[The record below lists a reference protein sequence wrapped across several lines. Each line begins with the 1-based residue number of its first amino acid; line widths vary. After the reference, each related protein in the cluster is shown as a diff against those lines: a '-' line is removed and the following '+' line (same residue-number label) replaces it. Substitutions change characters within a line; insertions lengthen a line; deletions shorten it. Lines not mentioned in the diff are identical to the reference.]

1 MNDTL
6 LSFIQEGT
14 PEDVIE
20 RYRSLPEVANST
32 DFGEYDSNVVVIDT
46 ETTGV
51 SFKKDKLTQIAAAKI
66 MEGKVTDWFVTF
78 VNPGHPIPE
87 EIVHLTGITDD
98 DVADAPSVEE
108 ALTSLVK
115 FVGDAKLVAHNAEFD
130 KHFTTAHPAGYPLL
144 ENTWIDSLELSR
156 ISLPRLR
163 SHRLF
168 DLVQAFDLP
177 VSTHRADDDVAATC
191 ALYRILLAAVSV
203 MPPAL
208 VSEISRLTT
217 PDVWPTGKVFAFFSA
232 ENMKKGAAESG
243 LSIDEYR
250 VPNFSLKA
258 IRRDRVSAQNIRPRQ
273 DAANMVSAVLAS
285 NANIRITSFGSSG
298 TGISEY
304 EAFGV
309 GAGAATYQVGEPA
322 IEDVSFMEEDLELA
336 AEAGAADAAG
346 AAGEGLDGDLNHDGG
361 LNAGEPNSARFRQ
374 DGVGNTVGNNDG
386 STDGVKD
393 GVKEIVFPTPG
404 EIEGAFTED
413 GLVGSQYEQFENR
426 IEQLEMSLAVRDA
439 FATSSNLVVE
449 AGTGVGKSMAYLVP
463 AVLTAH
469 RNKITIGVAT
479 KTNALL
485 DQLVFKELPALQK
498 SLGEELVFTA
508 LKGFSHYPCL
518 RKIQRIAREGAQI
531 RMVQNEERTQ
541 APAIAALL
549 SYIEQTSYGDLDNL
563 KIDYRTLPK
572 RSITTTSHECLRRK
586 CPFYGLTCYVH
597 GARRRAEASDIVVT
611 NHSLLF
617 CDVAA
622 DGGLLPP
629 IRYWVV
635 DEAHGSENEARQAL
649 SLKLSVDEINQLSS
663 RVGDGETTRNV
674 FVRAERNL
682 VAPDTGKVS
691 STFGASDA
699 ANAAGSAGS
708 SGSDKSGI
716 EDAGTLFFGL
726 IHKAK
731 EAGRNFADAAD
742 IFCSHVKDLLYF
754 DTQKRSSYDIID
766 VWINDEV
773 KTTTIF
779 AALAS
784 YAQEMVDRSE
794 KLIGC
799 CQNLVGFL
807 DDFENAAVIQ
817 REIAAVA
824 IELKEI
830 INAANTIFVNPTDA
844 YVYSATLSKKSAEK
858 AGKGLL
864 GRDMNTRNVIEALPF
879 NVGVELNETLYAN
892 TRSIIFTSAT
902 ISINNSFEAF
912 EQAMGLNSGDG
923 SRTTELMLKSSY
935 DFDKNMTV
943 YVVKDMP
950 EPTDPKYL
958 DALKELLVDAH
969 IAQHGSMLT
978 LFTNKKEMEN
988 CYSDVNS
995 ALKQEDLRL
1004 VCQRW
1009 GVSVKGLRDEFLAD
1023 ETVSLFALKSFWEGF
1038 DAPGSTLRGVVIP
1051 KLPFTKP
1058 TDPLSCERSKRD
1070 DYAWRNY
1077 VLPQAV
1083 IDVKQAA
1090 GRLIRRADDTGSF
1103 ILADSRV
1110 VSKGYGKVFLR
1121 SLPSQNIHIVTRDE
1135 LIEGLRK

>member
-1 MNDTL
+1 MNETL
-6 LSFIQEGT
+6 LKFIQEGT
-14 PEDVIE
+14 PQDVID
-20 RYRSLPEVANST
+20 RYASLSSIAENT
-32 DFGEYDSNVVVIDT
+32 DFGEYDTNVVIIDT

-66 MEGKVTDWFVTF
+66 IDGKVADWYVTF
-78 VNPGHPIPE
+78 VNPGIPIPE
-87 EIVHLTGITDD
+87 EIVHLTGITDE
-98 DVADAPSVEE
+98 DVADAPGVEE
-108 ALTSLVK
+108 ALAGLVE
-115 FVGDAKLVAHNAEFD
+115 FVGTAKLVAHNAEFD

-156 ISLPRLR
+156 ISLPRMR

-191 ALYRILLAAVSV
+191 ALYRVLLAAVSQ
-203 MPPAL
+203 MPAAL
-208 VSEISRLTT
+208 VSEIARLTT
-217 PDVWPTGKVFAFFSA
+217 PDVWPTGKVFAFFSS

-243 LSIDEYR
+243 LSIDEYKL
-250 VPNFSLKA
+250 PSFSLKA
-258 IRRDRVSAQNIRPRQ
+258 LRRDRVSSENLRPRQ
-273 DAANMVSAVLAS
+273 DAANMISAELVS

-309 GAGAATYQVGEPA
+309 GDGAAARRADVATSMG
-322 IEDVSFMEEDLELA
+322 DVSFMEEDAVLCAEEGLA
-336 AEAGAADAAG
+336 AGVIPDDASGANDVRDASG
-346 AAGEGLDGDLNHDGG
+346 A
-361 LNAGEPNSARFRQ
+361 NSA
-374 DGVGNTVGNNDG
+374 NDANG
-386 STDGVKD
+386 ANSA
-393 GVKEIVFPTPG
+393 KEIEFPTPSQ
-404 EIEGAFTED
+404 IEDAFTET
-413 GLVGSQYEQFENR
+413 GLVGSQYERFENR
-426 IEQLEMSLAVRDA
+426 AEQLEMSLAVRDA
-439 FATSSNLVVE
+439 FAASNNLVVE

-469 RNKITIGVAT
+469 QNKITIGVAT

-485 DQLVFKELPALQK
+485 DQLVFKELPALERAV
-498 SLGEELVFTA
+498 GEKLVFTA

-518 RKIQRIAREGAQI
+518 RKIQRIARDGAQM
-531 RMVQNEERTQ
+531 RTVQNEERTQ

-586 CPFYGLTCYVH
+586 CPFYGVLCYVH

-663 RVGDGETTRNV
+663 RVGDGESTRNV

-682 VAPDTGKVS
+682 VAPADKKVE
-691 STFGASDA
+691 GE
-699 ANAAGSAGS
+699 N
-708 SGSDKSGI
+708 GI

-726 IHKAK
+726 THKAK
-731 EAGRNFADAAD
+731 EAGQNFADAAD
-742 IFCSHVKDLLYF
+742 MFCSHVKDLLYF

-766 VWINDEV
+766 IWINDEV

-784 YAQEMVDRSE
+784 YAQELMDRSE

-830 INAANTIFVNPTDA
+830 INAADVIFIHPSDA

-858 AGKGLL
+858 AAKGPL
-864 GRDMNTRNVIEALPF
+864 GRDTNTRNVIEALPF
-879 NVGVELNETLYAN
+879 NVGAELDETLYAN
-892 TRSIIFTSAT
+892 TRSIVFTSAT
-902 ISINNSFEAF
+902 LSINNSFEAF
-912 EQAMGLNSGDG
+912 EQSIGLNTSEQ
-923 SRTTELMLKSSY
+923 SRASELMLRSSY
-935 DFDKNMTV
+935 DFDKNMSV
-943 YVVKDMP
+943 YVIKDMP
-950 EPTDPKYL
+950 EPTDAKYL
-958 DALKELLVDAH
+958 EALKELLVDAH

-988 CYSDVNS
+988 CYSDVNF

-1009 GVSVKGLRDEFLAD
+1009 GVSIKGLRDEFLAD

-1103 ILADSRV
+1103 IIADSRV
-1110 VSKGYGKVFLR
+1110 VTKGYGKVFLR
-1121 SLPSQNIHIVTRDE
+1121 SLPSQNIHIVTREELLDE
-1135 LIEGLRK
+1135 LRAK

>member
-14 PEDVIE
+14 PEDVVE
-20 RYRSLPEVANST
+20 RYRSLPEVASST

-66 MEGKVTDWFVTF
+66 MEGKVTEWFVTF

-156 ISLPRLR
+156 IALPRLR

-250 VPNFSLKA
+250 VPDFSLKA
-258 IRRDRVSAQNIRPRQ
+258 IRRDRVSTQNIRPRQ

-309 GAGAATYQVGEPA
+309 GAGAAAHQASEFV

-346 AAGEGLDGDLNHDGG
+346 VAGGGGSYAGGESEAGSAAF
-361 LNAGEPNSARFRQ
+361 APSKQ
-374 DGVGNTVGNNDG
+374 DGVRDG
-386 STDGVKD
+386 AKD

-404 EIEGAFTED
+404 EIEGAFTVD

-426 IEQLEMSLAVRDA
+426 VEQLEMSLAVRDA
-439 FATSSNLVVE
+439 FAISSNLVVE

-518 RKIQRIAREGAQI
+518 RKIQRIAREGAQM

-663 RVGDGETTRNV
+663 RVGDGETARNV

-691 STFGASDA
+691 GTAGASGDD
-699 ANAAGSAGS
+699 N
-708 SGSDKSGI
+708 SGI

-784 YAQEMVDRSE
+784 YAQEMIDRSE

-892 TRSIIFTSAT
+892 TRSIVFTSAT

-988 CYSDVNS
+988 CYADVNS

-1121 SLPSQNIHIVTRDE
+1121 SLPSQNIRIVTRDE
-1135 LIEGLRK
+1135 LIESLCE

>member
-20 RYRSLPEVANST
+20 RYRSLPEVASST

-78 VNPGHPIPE
+78 VDPGHPIPE

-98 DVADAPSVEE
+98 DVAGAPSVEE

-250 VPNFSLKA
+250 VPDFSLKA
-258 IRRDRVSAQNIRPRQ
+258 IRRDRVSTQNIRPRQ

-309 GAGAATYQVGEPA
+309 GAGAAAHQASEFV

-346 AAGEGLDGDLNHDGG
+346 VAGGGGSYAGGESEAGSAAF
-361 LNAGEPNSARFRQ
+361 APSKQ
-374 DGVGNTVGNNDG
+374 DGVRDG
-386 STDGVKD
+386 AKD

-404 EIEGAFTED
+404 EIEGAFTVD

-426 IEQLEMSLAVRDA
+426 VEQLEMSLAVRDA
-439 FATSSNLVVE
+439 FAISSNLVVE

-518 RKIQRIAREGAQI
+518 RKIQRIAREGAQM

-663 RVGDGETTRNV
+663 RVGDGETARNV

-691 STFGASDA
+691 GTAGASGDD
-699 ANAAGSAGS
+699 N
-708 SGSDKSGI
+708 SGI

-784 YAQEMVDRSE
+784 YAQEMIDRSE

-892 TRSIIFTSAT
+892 TRSIVFTSAT

-988 CYSDVNS
+988 CYADVNS

-1121 SLPSQNIHIVTRDE
+1121 SLPSQNIRIVTRDE
-1135 LIEGLRK
+1135 LIESLCE